1 MFQSKNTRL
10 KTKNTRLKVC
20 GTLGSGENTCKI
32 KTVIHNLTVIHFEQ
46 ESHGLHPNNRDLQPS
61 LTEAFKVL
69 FKECGVHMLR
79 PNIQIKNNDILLTLK
94 IISSRLCLT
103 KISLN

>member
-1 MFQSKNTRL
+1 MGHL
-10 KTKNTRLKVC
+10 EVV
-20 GTLGSGENTCKI
+20 KI
-32 KTVIHNLTVIHFEQ
+32 HVRSRQLFTVLTVIHFEQ

-79 PNIQIKNNDILLTLK
+79 PNIQIKNNYILPTLK
-94 IISSRLCLT
+94 IISSHLCLT